1 MTATKNM
8 KMSPAQ
14 LANLEKG
21 TWKKGQSG
29 NPKGRPKNRV
39 CAILKN
45 VLSLKQRG
53 RMSSR
58 MTEMTNEEIDTAE
71 KAILALQLSDLQ
83 LLAKADE
90 TPAYAKALAMAAI
103 MEMKNGKIAAL
114 DRLRERQYGAIKQ
127 QVDITT
133 NGKDMAAAETID
145 LSALSEDKLRVLAEI
160 GIDIIN
166 AKEGE

>member
-1 MTATKNM
+1 MAKGTRKQSA
-8 KMSPAQ
+8 AQ

-21 TWKKGQSG
+21 TWKPGQSG

-39 CAILKN
+39 NALLKA
-45 VLSLKQRG
+45 VLGTPRRGAQR
-53 RMSSR
+53 R
-58 MTEMTNEEIDTAE
+58 MTEMTNDEIDTTE

-103 MEMKNGKIAAL
+103 LEMKNGKITAL

-133 NGKDMAAAETID
+133 NGKDMAAQQTID
-145 LSALSEDKLRVLAEI
+145 LSQLSEDKLRVLADI

>member
-29 NPKGRPKNRV
+29 NPKGRKPNRV

-45 VLSLKQRG
+45 VLGTKQRG
-53 RMSSR
+53 RMRR

-133 NGKDMAAAETID
+133 NGKDMAAGETID